1 MRRSSSSS
9 VVPAGRMAGSI
20 AGAGVPARLAHG
32 IPRSTPGRKRQQD
45 SFGGASSQ
53 RCQVGSTLVFE
64 GIINPETLATYR
76 AGAPAGESLL
86 ARLGNKALKQL
97 GLEASSYEFQ
107 VARGK
112 LNLIVK
118 VK

>member
-1 MRRSSSSS
+1 MGFRGQL
-9 VVPAGRMAGSI
+9 PAGSGSKILSAGLQAS
-20 AGAGVPARLAHG
+20 GVK
-32 IPRSTPGRKRQQD
+32 S
-45 SFGGASSQ
+45 
-53 RCQVGSTLVFE
+53 GSTLVFE